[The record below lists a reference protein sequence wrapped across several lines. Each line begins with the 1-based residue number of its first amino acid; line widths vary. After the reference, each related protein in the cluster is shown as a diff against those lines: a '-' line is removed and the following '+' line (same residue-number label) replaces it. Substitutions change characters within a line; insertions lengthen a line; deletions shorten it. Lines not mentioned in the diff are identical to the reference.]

1 MRTLVIGLILLLAV
15 LHHDWWWWD
24 AKEPLVLG
32 FMPIGLAWHAG
43 ISLAAGLVGLVAV
56 SFCWPAHLDEED
68 GGGESAS
75 TEDNPGE
82 AAQVS
87 AEDDAPAAT
96 DTGKEEA
103 S

>member
-43 ISLAAGLVGLVAV
+43 ISLAAGLVGLLAV
-56 SFCWPAHLDEED
+56 SFCWPGHLDEED
-68 GGGESAS
+68 G
-75 TEDNPGE
+75 E
-82 AAQVS
+82 AVQAP
-87 AEDDAPAAT
+87 AEEDAPTTT